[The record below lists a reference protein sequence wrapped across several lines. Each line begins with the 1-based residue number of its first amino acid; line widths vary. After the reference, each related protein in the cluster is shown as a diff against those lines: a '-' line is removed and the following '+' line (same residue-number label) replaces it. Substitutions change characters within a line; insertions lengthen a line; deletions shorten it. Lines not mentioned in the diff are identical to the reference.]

1 MNTDTR
7 DSILQDISEFLGDDL
22 LEVSLE
28 QTYPLLRIS
37 RNKLYET
44 CRFLKNT
51 LHFIYLNEIIGADR
65 FTSEDRFE
73 VIYHLI
79 SLRDRQRIFVK
90 VYVDE
95 EDPLLPTVNDIWKS
109 ANWHEREVYDMFGIR
124 FEDHPDLRRIFLP
137 EDFKYYP
144 LRKEFPLLGV
154 PGSLEMPN
162 TTPDHD

>member
-7 DSILQDISEFLGDDL
+7 DSILQDIKEFLGDDL
-22 LEVSLE
+22 LELNLE
-28 QTYPLLRIS
+28 QAYPLLRIS
-37 RNKLYET
+37 GSKIYDT

-51 LHFIYLNEIIGADR
+51 LHFIYLNEIIGTDR

-124 FEDHPDLRRIFLP
+124 FEGHPDLRRIFLP

>member
-95 EDPLLPTVNDIWKS
+95 EEPLLPTVTHIWKS
-109 ANWHEREVYDMFGIR
+109 ANWNEREVYDMFGIR